1 MIGEGGKYDDLC
13 EETRVRA
20 CADGAM
26 VIVIGGEHGSGFS
39 VAVSAYVLAS
49 GVLPQVLRD
58 VANQIEGDVS
68 ELKSQGK
75 G

>member
-1 MIGEGGKYDDLC
+1 
-13 EETRVRA
+13 
-20 CADGAM
+20 M